1 MISSQRGIRIV
12 CAGLNIGSLISEKEI
27 MLGVEICIELEEAG
41 RRSECISGGRQQ
53 HKSHHGGKNL

>member
-1 MISSQRGIRIV
+1 M